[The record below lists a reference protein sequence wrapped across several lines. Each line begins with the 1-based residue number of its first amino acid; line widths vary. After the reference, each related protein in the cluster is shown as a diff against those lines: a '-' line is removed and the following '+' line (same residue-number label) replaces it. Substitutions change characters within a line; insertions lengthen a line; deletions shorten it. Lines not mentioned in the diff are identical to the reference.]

1 MKQKSTSTADDATVN
16 LNGINTI
23 LASDGINTILASTF
37 FINGPRNLPRNQPG
51 YTFFGYLSFPYF
63 YKIKLNEIVE
73 LFS

>member
-51 YTFFGYLSFPYF
+51 YTFFW
-63 YKIKLNEIVE
+63 
-73 LFS
+73 LFEFFIFL

>member
-23 LASDGINTILASTF
+23 LASDVSTF

-51 YTFFGYLSFPYF
+51 YTFFW
-63 YKIKLNEIVE
+63 
-73 LFS
+73 LFEFFIFL

>member
-1 MKQKSTSTADDATVN
+1 MKQKSTSTADDTTVN

-23 LASDGINTILASTF
+23 LASDVSTF

-51 YTFFGYLSFPYF
+51 YTFFGCLSFSYF

-73 LFS
+73 LFA